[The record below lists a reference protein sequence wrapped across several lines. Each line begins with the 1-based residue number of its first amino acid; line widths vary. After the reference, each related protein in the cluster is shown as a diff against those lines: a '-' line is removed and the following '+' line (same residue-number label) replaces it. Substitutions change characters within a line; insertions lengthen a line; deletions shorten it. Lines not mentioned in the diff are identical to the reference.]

1 MEAPEKIY
9 LEKIYPDNGVLPNGL
24 NYNQSINDI
33 EYIRTDVFIK
43 KAKLWLAEI
52 HRVCDITDEHGY
64 RIELR
69 ELRARFEIYMKGE

>member
-1 MEAPEKIY
+1 MKANAPEKIY
-9 LEKIYPDNGVLPNGL
+9 IQPNAHDGWFEGKP
-24 NYNQSINDI
+24 NSNIFV
-33 EYIRTDVFIK
+33 EYVHTDAFIK

-69 ELRARFEIYMKGE
+69 GLQARFENYMKGE